1 MALYVNTNVSSIN
14 AQRKLANSTLAL
26 NTSYQRLS
34 SGLRINSSKDD
45 AAGLQISDRLT
56 AQINGLNQGNR
67 NSNDGIALCQTIEG
81 ALDETT
87 SMLQRIR
94 VLAVQAANGTNT
106 QKDRQALQQEVD
118 ALSQEITR
126 IAQKSTFAGAQILDG
141 GGNNTL
147 MRQNAAN
154 NWEYFFQ
161 VGANAKDEITLESN
175 AFHLLGIG
183 DMTNPK
189 ITPNKY
195 DPTAQDPINQQD
207 LTKGFFA
214 NKNANGQWDLST
226 VRWLVDDPKRAQTT
240 LAQIDQFIDAVDS
253 KRAAF
258 GAIQNR
264 MESTIRNQSSISENE
279 SDARSRI
286 RDTDFASETA
296 ALTSNQ
302 IIQQASQTILT
313 QANQRPTIALQLLG
327 QGQ

>member
-161 VGANAKDEITLESN
+161 EGANAKDEITLESN

-258 GAIQNR
+258 GAIQNH
-264 MESTIRNQSSISENE
+264 SCDIL
-279 SDARSRI
+279 
-286 RDTDFASETA
+286 A
-296 ALTSNQ
+296 A
-302 IIQQASQTILT
+302 
-313 QANQRPTIALQLLG
+313 
-327 QGQ
+327 

>member
-67 NSNDGIALCQTIEG
+67 NANDGIALAQTIEG

-87 SMLQRIR
+87 NMLQRIR
-94 VLAVQAANGTNT
+94 TLAVQAANGTNT
-106 QKDRQALQQEVD
+106 QKDRQALQEEVN
-118 ALSQEITR
+118 ALSEEVTR
-126 IAQKSTFAGAQILDG
+126 IAKKTTFAGAQVLDG
-141 GGNNTL
+141 GGNNSL
-147 MRQNAAN
+147 MRKIGNTN
-154 NWEYFFQ
+154 KYEYFFQ
-161 VGANAKDEITLESN
+161 VGANANDEISLECGAFTMKAIADTLEVDKLPVISANQGTVGNAWSKAGLSKSN
-175 AFHLLGIG
+175 
-183 DMTNPK
+183 TNE
-189 ITPNKY
+189 
-195 DPTAQDPINQQD
+195 
-207 LTKGFFA
+207 
-214 NKNANGQWDLST
+214 
-226 VRWLVDDPKRAQTT
+226 VRWLVKTPQAAQNT
-240 LAQIDQFIDAVDS
+240 LNTIDKFIEYVDS
-253 KRAAF
+253 KRAAL

-296 ALTSNQ
+296 ALTQNQ

-313 QANQRPTIALQLLG
+313 QANQRPTVALNLLG
-327 QGQ
+327 G

>member
-67 NSNDGIALCQTIEG
+67 NSNDGIALAQTIEG

-87 SMLQRIR
+87 NMLQRIR
-94 VLAVQAANGTNT
+94 TLAVQSANGTNT
-106 QKDRQALQQEVD
+106 AKDRKALQEEVS
-118 ALSQEITR
+118 ALSHEITR

-141 GGNNTL
+141 GKNVTNGL
-147 MRQNAAN
+147 MRKIGQTDNY
-154 NWEYFFQ
+154 EYFFQ
-161 VGANAKDEITLESN
+161 VGANAKDEITLQCGAFTMKGIATAAGIHNLN
-175 AFHLLGIG
+175 AMS
-183 DMTNPK
+183 DNQK
-189 ITPNKY
+189 INN
-195 DPTAQDPINQQD
+195 A
-207 LTKGFFA
+207 LTKAGLVTS
-214 NKNANGQWDLST
+214 NGQ
-226 VRWLVDDPKRAQTT
+226 LVWAVDTPEIAQKT
-240 LAQIDQFIDAVDS
+240 LNYVDKFIELVDS
-253 KRAAF
+253 KRAAL

-327 QGQ
+327 Q